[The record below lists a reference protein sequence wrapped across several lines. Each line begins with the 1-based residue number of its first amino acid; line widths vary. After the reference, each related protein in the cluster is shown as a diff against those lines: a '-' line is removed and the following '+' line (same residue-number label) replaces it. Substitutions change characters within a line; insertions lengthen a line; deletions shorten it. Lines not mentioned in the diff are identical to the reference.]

1 MSFFRIAALLQKT
14 CVSKIKL
21 INKFLTWLFDAL
33 NRQSFFNSSIHKNLK
48 TTTYF
53 SFNAL
58 KTGIWQCFNYLAID
72 SVVQLHP
79 KKIKMLSISEKIF
92 PFFTTQ
98 ILQYKSKS
106 KAAPESDTI
115 TPRDTQQYSEFCFSQ
130 SSLNSVSR
138 LSELN
143 V

>member
-79 KKIKMLSISEKIF
+79 KK
-92 PFFTTQ
+92 
-98 ILQYKSKS
+98 
-106 KAAPESDTI
+106 
-115 TPRDTQQYSEFCFSQ
+115 
-130 SSLNSVSR
+130 N
-138 LSELN
+138 
-143 V
+143 